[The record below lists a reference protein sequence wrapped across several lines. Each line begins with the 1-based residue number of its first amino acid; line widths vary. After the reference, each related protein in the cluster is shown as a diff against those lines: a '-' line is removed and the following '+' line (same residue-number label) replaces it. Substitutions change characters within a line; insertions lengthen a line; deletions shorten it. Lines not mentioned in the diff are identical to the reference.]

1 MARMYVQYGI
11 KNIQTGKFVRYM
23 SDDGT
28 QYAETDITGNFCS
41 FDNEFQALA
50 YLNNKITSV
59 TSLCYFEVVKVVV
72 VTPY

>member
-1 MARMYVQYGI
+1 MASMYVQYGI
-11 KNIQTGKFVRYM
+11 KNIQTGKFVQFM

-28 QYAETDITGNFCS
+28 QYAETDITGNFCT

-50 YLNNKITSV
+50 YLNEKVKRV
-59 TSLCYFEVVKVVV
+59 TSICYFEVVKVAV

>member
-1 MARMYVQYGI
+1 MASMYVQYRI
-11 KNIQTGKFVRYM
+11 KNIQTGRFVRFM

-28 QYAETDITGNFCS
+28 QYQETDSTGNMCT

-50 YLNNKITSV
+50 YLNEKVKRV
-59 TSLCYFEVVKVVV
+59 TSTCYFEVVKVVV